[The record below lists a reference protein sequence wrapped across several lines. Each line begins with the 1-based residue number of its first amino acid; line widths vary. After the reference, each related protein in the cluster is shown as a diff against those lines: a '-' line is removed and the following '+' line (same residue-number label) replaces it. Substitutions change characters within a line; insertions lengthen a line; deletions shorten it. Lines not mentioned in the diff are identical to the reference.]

1 MCESAAHQGDL
12 LAMFAA
18 KEVVGG
24 AGAVF
29 LEQPVTNAMF

>member
-12 LAMFAA
+12 PALFAA

-29 LEQPVTNAMF
+29 LEQPVTDAMF